1 MNKELKREIENT
13 NDRMKKLKHIEK
25 VLDDHNHICVIY
37 DMYYEL
43 NGLCKIGQRRKGI
56 DSINIWGDEYGIQL
70 KASVPYKVDFDVIAD
85 LFTDIEVNGDGE
97 ILAVY
102 HYDIKRKFN
111 GITFKI
117 NDYSKAVLPDDY
129 VEVLEMLGKIKT
141 KKVSETERVYVSCE
155 I

>member
-1 MNKELKREIENT
+1 MNYELQRALETAKENSY
-13 NDRMKKLKHIEK
+13 KLNHIKE
-25 VLDDHNHICVIY
+25 VLDDPNHICVIY

-56 DSINIWGDEYGIQL
+56 DGINIWGDEYGIQL
-70 KASVPYKVDFDVIAD
+70 KATVPYKVDFDVIAD

-117 NDYSKAVLPDDY
+117 NDYSKAVLPESY

-141 KKVSETERVYVSCE
+141 ESK
-155 I
+155 